1 MAPTFYYG
9 YKLIERGA
17 PLRTLAILGAGI
29 GAAEV
34 ALESALVNTH
44 VMVYF
49 SNHALILGIPVAT
62 TVQNI
67 GLCFV
72 APVALHLLMPYI
84 RGARWLLMLYFAPA
98 VVMAYLIPV
107 SIPSYIQINNAVHPV
122 MGWALGLL
130 SAYLG
135 ALVAYAAVFV
145 PSVVRL
151 RERAASE
158 GAPEQAARA
167 VA

>member
-1 MAPTFYYG
+1 
-9 YKLIERGA
+9 
-17 PLRTLAILGAGI
+17 
-29 GAAEV
+29 
-34 ALESALVNTH
+34 
-44 VMVYF
+44 
-49 SNHALILGIPVAT
+49 
-62 TVQNI
+62 
-67 GLCFV
+67 
-72 APVALHLLMPYI
+72 
-84 RGARWLLMLYFAPA
+84 MLYFATA

-145 PSVVRL
+145 PSAVRL